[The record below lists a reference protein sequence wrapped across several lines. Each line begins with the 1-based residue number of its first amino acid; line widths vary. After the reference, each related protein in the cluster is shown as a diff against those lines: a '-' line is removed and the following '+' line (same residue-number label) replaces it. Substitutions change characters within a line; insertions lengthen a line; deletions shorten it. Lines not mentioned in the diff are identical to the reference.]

1 MQGSILGRAFS
12 SECVKQKCALRVNSL
27 LREALTMFMT
37 LVYAIILLVNGFSH
51 VPKTHLL
58 KEYRPSKSLKNYTR
72 KRQFFLLIGHQ
83 NVSQCQNTFFWKH
96 MIRLKCSWEWSK
108 ACPSRYINPFP
119 PRLSCD
125 HVPIFVS
132 RDEILWCYQSDE
144 SSLAELLPST
154 I

>member
-1 MQGSILGRAFS
+1 
-12 SECVKQKCALRVNSL
+12 
-27 LREALTMFMT
+27 MFMT

-125 HVPIFVS
+125 HVLIFVS

-154 I
+154 IQILGIYRNKSWIFCSFHLWRLSGMEGLTKDT

>member
-1 MQGSILGRAFS
+1 
-12 SECVKQKCALRVNSL
+12 
-27 LREALTMFMT
+27 MFMT

-83 NVSQCQNTFFWKH
+83 NVSQWQNTFFSKH

-108 ACPSRYINPFP
+108 ACPSRHINPFP
-119 PRLSCD
+119 PRLSCG
-125 HVPIFVS
+125 HVLIFVS

-154 I
+154 IYILGIYRNKSWIFCSFHLWPLSGMEGLTKDT